1 MDCPLIQP
9 ELVGY
14 HFATT
19 SDDMRAEI
27 DAHLLGCPKCLRA
40 YLGIKH
46 HIERGAAREERP
58 SAAARDRLRA
68 AVAVSFR
75 STPRARVRRWL
86 GRPIPLYQGLAA
98 ALVAVAVAA
107 LVPMVI
113 RETAELRTA
122 AGENTDTSRPS
133 PESLAFY

>member
-19 SDDMRAEI
+19 SDSMRVEI

-46 HIERGAAREERP
+46 HIERGALRDERP
-58 SAAARDRLRA
+58 SGDARARLRA
-68 AVAVSFR
+68 AVAASFR
-75 STPRARVRRWL
+75 PTPRARVSRWL

-98 ALVAVAVAA
+98 AVLAIAVAA
-107 LVPMVI
+107 LAPVVI
-113 RETAELRTA
+113 GRATPLRA
-122 AGENTDTSRPS
+122 IDGKNTDTSRPS